1 MKNSEIKK
9 LDKFTVENPQM
20 ETIRMSVYL
29 VYRGNFN
36 DERLIES
43 KELSV
48 EELVG
53 KPLLWLDV
61 YLGKHKASSVKIA
74 FVYLKNRDLYFLRDD
89 GKSVQLIKKTG
100 FSYIYSDDYDEKYII
115 STHIW

>member
-1 MKNSEIKK
+1 MKTCEIKK

-20 ETIRMSVYL
+20 QTLHMSVYL

-36 DERLIES
+36 DERLIET

-48 EELVG
+48 EELNG
-53 KPLLWLDV
+53 KPLVWLDV
-61 YLGKHKASSVKIA
+61 YLGRKKDNALKLA
-74 FVYLKNRDLYFLRDD
+74 FIYLKDRNLYFLENE
-89 GKSVQLIKKTG
+89 GKTTKLIKKTG
-100 FSYIYSDDYDEKYII
+100 FTHIYSDDYDEGYII

>member
-9 LDKFTVENPQM
+9 LDKFTVENPQLQ
-20 ETIRMSVYL
+20 TIHVSVYL

-43 KELSV
+43 KELSAQA
-48 EELVG
+48 LNG
-53 KPLLWLDV
+53 QPLMWLDA
-61 YLGKHKASSVKIA
+61 YLGRKKDNALKLA
-74 FVYLKNRDLYFLRDD
+74 FVYLNDRNLYFLESD
-89 GKSVQLIKKTG
+89 GNKTKLVKKAG
-100 FSYIYSDDYDEKYII
+100 FSHIYSDDYDERYII